1 MLQFKKEYA
10 ETFKFHSDIKI
21 NGYFGY
27 IIRLFSASLKYT
39 LTEDKVDEMKLTINL
54 FTVSFLNPMNFDD
67 NKFFKLDKEI
77 KFSRFPNLK
86 KVKNFNSFM
95 ELEINNKFRL
105 VNKNFLEF
113 FDAINENSD
122 DISDEDYQDL
132 IFDSKQTIMKMF
144 DVSFKRVKKI
154 NKF

>member
-39 LTEDKVDEMKLTINL
+39 LSEDKVDELNLMTNL

-67 NKFFKLDKEI
+67 NRFFNYDKEI
-77 KFSRFPNLK
+77 KFSRFLNLK
-86 KVKNFNSFM
+86 KIKNFNTFM
-95 ELEINNKFRL
+95 EMSSENKNRL
-105 VNKNFLEF
+105 VNQNFLES
-113 FDAINENSD
+113 FDPKKEQINEINID
-122 DISDEDYQDL
+122 YYQDL
-132 IFDSKQTIMKMF
+132 IFDSKQTIIKVF
-144 DVSFKRVKKI
+144 DISFKRVK
-154 NKF
+154 